1 MTTKRKSTRKK
12 PTRETA
18 AKRPVRKSAART
30 RARKSPRKRSKP
42 RSVIVKPL
50 LGVSILVL
58 VVVAAVLLADFML
71 DPAPPAETAPVRAA
85 KPAVK
90 PDPPPK
96 VAAAAPKYEIFPPI
110 EPALPKPPPALP
122 NPIPPDKTPPVHGRP
137 RIAIIIDDL
146 GYDKRMAAKFL
157 SLDAAITFAVLP
169 HSPYQK
175 TIADLAHAKG
185 RETMLHLPMEPKE
198 YPSTNPGPGTLL
210 STMSPDELIRQLE
223 ENLAAVPHI
232 KGVNNHMGSKLTT
245 ASEQIHQVFSILKKR
260 GLFFIDSR
268 TTGST
273 VCRPAA
279 KLLQVPFAQRDVFI
293 DHFQK
298 ADFIRKQLKDLV
310 RIARRNGQAVGIA
323 HPHGITFRIL
333 KELLPEIQN
342 EVQVVP
348 ASEIV
353 ALVG

>member
-1 MTTKRKSTRKK
+1 MTTKRKPTRKK
-12 PTRETA
+12 PARKTA
-18 AKRPVRKSAART
+18 AKRPVRKTAAR
-30 RARKSPRKRSKP
+30 AKPRKKPRKRSNSGP
-42 RSVIVKPL
+42 ALLKPL
-50 LGVSILVL
+50 LGLSIVVL
-58 VVVAAVLLADFML
+58 VVLTAVLLVDL
-71 DPAPPAETAPVRAA
+71 LLEPASPDRPVPARTT
-85 KPAVK
+85 KPAVQ
-90 PDPPPK
+90 PDPQPK
-96 VAAAAPKYEIFPPI
+96 ATAVAPKYEVFPPT
-110 EPALPKPPPALP
+110 EPAPEETSPPLPEAIPADKKPPVP
-122 NPIPPDKTPPVHGRP
+122 GRP

-146 GYDKRMAAKFL
+146 GYDKQMAAKFL
-157 SLDAAITFAVLP
+157 SLDAALTFAVLP
-169 HSPYQK
+169 HSPHQK
-175 TIADLAHAKG
+175 TIADLAYAKG

-223 ENLAAVPHI
+223 DNLAAVPHI

-245 ASEQIHQVFSILKKR
+245 ASDQIHQVFSILKKR
-260 GLFFIDSR
+260 GLFFVDSR
-268 TTGST
+268 TTGAT

-298 ADFIRKQLKDLV
+298 SDFIRKQLKDLV
-310 RIARRNGQAVGIA
+310 RIAHRNGQAVGIA
-323 HPHGITFRIL
+323 HPHGITYRIL

-342 EVQVVP
+342 EVKVVP